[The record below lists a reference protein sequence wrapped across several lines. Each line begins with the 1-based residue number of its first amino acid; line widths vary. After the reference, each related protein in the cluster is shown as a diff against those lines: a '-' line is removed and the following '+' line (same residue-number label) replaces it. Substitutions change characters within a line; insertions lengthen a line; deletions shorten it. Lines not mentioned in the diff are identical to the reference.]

1 MILVYSTIYTVSSM
15 ASKSFSSTALSIY
28 DFLERFPNDQAC
40 QDALEQA
47 RWPHGFVCPRC
58 EHHSARTF
66 ARNGR
71 KMFECRGCRYQTH
84 PGVGT
89 IFTDTKL
96 PLKIWFF
103 ALYLLT
109 QSKTNVSALELT
121 RHLGVCQRTAWRIK
135 HKIMEAM
142 SRQDAARQLR
152 GFVEIDDAYL
162 GGERND
168 GIRGRGASG
177 KQPFI
182 IAVSTDRAGR
192 PHLAAAD
199 PVARFDKPEVERWAR
214 TRMHNNVRIF
224 CDGLGGFHAFDD
236 LGLSPVRM
244 PSQPGRKAAQ
254 QPRMKWVNTVLGN
267 IKRAIDGR
275 YHSIRCQKYARRYL
289 HEATWRFNRRD
300 KMATIIFKLIDAS
313 AQCATVTERALRD
326 IPTLST
332 ETRR

>member
-1 MILVYSTIYTVSSM
+1 MHSHSVIYGASDMISGASS
-15 ASKSFSSTALSIY
+15 SSALTFF
-28 DFLERFPNDQAC
+28 DFLDRFADEQSC
-40 QDALEQA
+40 QKALERA
-47 RWPHGFVCPRC
+47 RWPDGFVCPRC
-58 EHHSARTF
+58 EHRSARTF
-66 ARNGR
+66 PRNNR
-71 KMFECRGCRYQTH
+71 KMFECRGCRHQTH
-84 PGVGT
+84 PAVGT

-96 PLKIWFF
+96 PLRTWFV

-109 QSKTNVSALELT
+109 QSKTNVAGLELT

-142 SRQDAARQLR
+142 SRQEAARQLR
-152 GFVEIDDAYL
+152 GFVEVDDAYL
-162 GGERND
+162 GGERNE
-168 GIRGRGASG
+168 GIRGRGAPG

-182 IAVSTDRAGR
+182 MAVSTDREGR
-192 PHLAAAD
+192 PYRAVAD
-199 PVARFDKPEVERWAR
+199 PVTRFDKPEVKRWAR
-214 TRMHNNVRIF
+214 SRIHSNVRIF

-236 LGLSPVRM
+236 LGLAPQRM

-300 KMATIIFKLIDAS
+300 KMPDMIFKLIDAS
-313 AQCATVTERALRD
+313 TRCRTVTERMLRD
-326 IPTLST
+326 ISPLTT

>member
-1 MILVYSTIYTVSSM
+1 M
-15 ASKSFSSTALSIY
+15 ASRSTNQDRFTIQM
-28 DFLERFPNDQAC
+28 FLNRFPTDQAC
-40 QDALEQA
+40 QKALEQA
-47 RWPHGFVCPRC
+47 RWPDGFVCPRC

-66 ARNGR
+66 PRSGR
-71 KMFECRGCRYQTH
+71 TMFECRRCRHQTH
-84 PGVGT
+84 PAVGT

-96 PLKIWFF
+96 PLRTWFF

-109 QSKTNVSALELT
+109 QSKTNVAGLELT
-121 RHLGVCQRTAWRIK
+121 RHLGVCPRTAWRIK

-142 SRQDAARQLR
+142 SRQETRRQLR
-152 GFVEIDDAYL
+152 GFVEVDDAYL

-182 IAVSTDRAGR
+182 IAVSTDRQGR
-192 PHLAAAD
+192 PIFAVAD
-199 PVARFDKPEVERWAR
+199 PVARFDKREVERWAR
-214 TRMHNNVRIF
+214 DRIHSNVRIF

-236 LGLSPVRM
+236 LGLAPERM

-267 IKRAIDGR
+267 IKRAIDGC
-275 YHSIRCQKYARRYL
+275 YHSIRGQKYARRYL

-300 KMATIIFKLIDAS
+300 NMAAILFKLLDAS
-313 AQCATVTERALRD
+313 AQCRTVTEKMLRD
-326 IPTLST
+326 MAR
-332 ETRR
+332 EY